1 MPESIQHK
9 LDRVRPPRVQ
19 ITYDVET
26 AGAIVMTELPFVV
39 GIMADLGTSDLALS
53 ADKRYDPASQN
64 GGTPLPAQD
73 ARPVPV
79 IKDRKYVNIDRDN
92 FNDTMKSVGP
102 RLSFSVNRQSFEQ
115 YKDET
120 EKDERKQTKFR
131 AVGEKDP
138 NDPNKALTESVELEF
153 NCIDDFNPINVVKQV
168 KLLRDLLTAR
178 NLLSDLLTKLEGNDV
193 LDKNLKKFLDAAL
206 TEDTLKKF
214 KQAATPAAADASS
227 ADAAKPADDGKGKG
241 GKK

>member
-1 MPESIQHK
+1 MPESYQHK

-39 GIMADLGTSDLALS
+39 GIMADLGTSDVELS

-73 ARPVPV
+73 PKPLPPFKR
-79 IKDRKYVNIDRDN
+79 RKYVNIDRDN
-92 FNDTMKSVGP
+92 FNEIMKSIGP
-102 RLSFSVNRQSFEQ
+102 RLSFTVNTQTFERWE
-115 YKDET
+115 DET
-120 EKDERKQTKFR
+120 EKDERKRAKFKP
-131 AVGEKDP
+131 AEAKGADGNPTTEKI
-138 NDPNKALTESVELEF
+138 ELELKS
-153 NCIDDFNPINVVKQV
+153 IEDFNPINIVKQV

-193 LDKNLKKFLDAAL
+193 LDTNLKKFLDAAP
-206 TEDTLKKF
+206 ETLGKF
-214 KQAATPAAADASS
+214 KEIAKPD
-227 ADAAKPADDGKGKG
+227 DAAQGAGDEKNKGGKGK
-241 GKK
+241 